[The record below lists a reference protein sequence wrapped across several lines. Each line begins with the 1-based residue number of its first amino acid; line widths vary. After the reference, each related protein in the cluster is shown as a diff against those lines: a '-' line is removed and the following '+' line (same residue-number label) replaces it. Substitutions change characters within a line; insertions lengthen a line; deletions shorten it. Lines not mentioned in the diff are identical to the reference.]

1 MLTFC
6 FFSIRCCVSFALQC
20 HQHEINPFP
29 LQEFL
34 VSSSLNSPAVL
45 KPNDDVGSF
54 DGWQAVSDGDRGAAE
69 ASLKETTTASL
80 PAQHMKC
87 WEPAVQPK
95 GSSN

>member
-34 VSSSLNSPAVL
+34 VSSSLDSPAML
-45 KPNDDVGSF
+45 KPNNDVGSF
-54 DGWQAVSDGDRGAAE
+54 DGWQAVSDGDCGAAE

-80 PAQHMKC
+80 PAQHTEMLGTSC
-87 WEPAVQPK
+87 AT
-95 GSSN
+95 